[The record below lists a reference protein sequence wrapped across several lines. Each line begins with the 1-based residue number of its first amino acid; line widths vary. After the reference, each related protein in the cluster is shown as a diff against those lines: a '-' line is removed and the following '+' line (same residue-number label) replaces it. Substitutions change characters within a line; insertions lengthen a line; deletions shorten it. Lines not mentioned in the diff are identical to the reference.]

1 MQMHIFNGC
10 TSRAHCK
17 LDLIFINY
25 KAEEVNTKIGLFH
38 SQISWKETFSLGN
51 SPNMLDKK
59 NHRGNRRREKER
71 DFEKNTITLESKEIV
86 RDCKSWITTLPLVD
100 ACFW

>member
-1 MQMHIFNGC
+1 MHIFNGC

-25 KAEEVNTKIGLFH
+25 KAEEVNTKIGL
-38 SQISWKETFSLGN
+38 

-71 DFEKNTITLESKEIV
+71 EILRKKQLHLNQKKLCAIV
-86 RDCKSWITTLPLVD
+86 NLW
-100 ACFW
+100 

>member
-1 MQMHIFNGC
+1 MHIFNGC

-51 SPNMLDKK
+51 SPNIMDKK
-59 NHRGNRRREKER
+59 NRGNRRREKER
-71 DFEKNTITLESKEIV
+71 EILRKKTIALESKEIV
-86 RDCKSWITTLPLVD
+86 RDCKSLITTLPLVD

>member
-1 MQMHIFNGC
+1 MHIFNGC

-38 SQISWKETFSLGN
+38 SQIYWKETFSLGN

-59 NHRGNRRREKER
+59 NHRGNRRREKESEILR
-71 DFEKNTITLESKEIV
+71 KKTIALESKEIV
-86 RDCKSWITTLPLVD
+86 RDCKSLITTLPLVD

>member
-1 MQMHIFNGC
+1 MHIFNGC

-25 KAEEVNTKIGLFH
+25 KAEEVYTKIGLFH

-59 NHRGNRRREKER
+59 NHRGNRRR
-71 DFEKNTITLESKEIV
+71 DFEKKTIALESKEIV
-86 RDCKSWITTLPLVD
+86 HDCKSWITTLPLVD
-100 ACFW
+100 ACF

>member
-1 MQMHIFNGC
+1 MHIFNGC

-71 DFEKNTITLESKEIV
+71 EILRKKQLHLNQKKLCAIV
-86 RDCKSWITTLPLVD
+86 NLW
-100 ACFW
+100 